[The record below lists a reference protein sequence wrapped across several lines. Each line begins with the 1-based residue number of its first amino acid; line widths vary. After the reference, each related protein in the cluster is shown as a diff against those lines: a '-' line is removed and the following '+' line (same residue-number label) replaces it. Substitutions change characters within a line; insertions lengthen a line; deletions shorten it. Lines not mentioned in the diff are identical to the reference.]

1 MSMPPGMH
9 HRMGVISLQYQQK
22 SVVASTPQCC
32 HVNTPLPSRGSTHE
46 ADTTKEKHRDEDVMT
61 FLCRFY
67 IALAIVPC
75 VA

>member
-1 MSMPPGMH
+1 MFTKPSMYHYGDL
-9 HRMGVISLQYQQK
+9 ILLLYQQRF
-22 SVVASTPQCC
+22 VVVSTENSCRI
-32 HVNTPLPSRGSTHE
+32 NTPLPSRGSTHE

>member
-1 MSMPPGMH
+1 MSMTPGMH
-9 HRMGVISLQYQQK
+9 HRMGVILLQYQQK
-22 SVVASTPQCC
+22 SVVASTPECC

-46 ADTTKEKHRDEDVMT
+46 ADTTKEKHVMT

>member
-1 MSMPPGMH
+1 MFTKPSMYHYGDL
-9 HRMGVISLQYQQK
+9 ILLQYQQK

-61 FLCRFY
+61 FLCCFY